1 MLTVGSALLIPTPPE
16 CETKHLYITI
26 AINERTAQALI
37 VNVTSFRKGCD
48 TSCILRIGQHKFLNH
63 TSVINY
69 ADAQIVEI
77 AILDDLLKRELI
89 KPHDPV
95 SSIQL
100 KRIQQC
106 GLTSSALSAKCFDF
120 LSSNI

>member
-1 MLTVGSALLIPTPPE
+1 MLTIGSTLVIYTPPK
-16 CETKHLYITI
+16 CETEHLYIII
-26 AINERTAQALI
+26 AIQKSTGKALV
-37 VNVTSFRKGCD
+37 VNVTSFKKGCD
-48 TSCILRIGQHKFLNH
+48 TSCILRVGQHNFLNH
-63 TSVINY
+63 PSIINY

-77 AILDDLLKRELI
+77 SILDDLLKRELI
-89 KPHDPV
+89 KPHVPV

-106 GLTSSALSAKCFDF
+106 GLASSALPTKFLDF

>member
-1 MLTVGSALLIPTPPE
+1 MLTIGSTLVIYTPPK
-16 CETKHLYITI
+16 CESEHLYIII
-26 AINERTAQALI
+26 AIQKSTGKALV
-37 VNVTSFRKGCD
+37 VNVTSFKKGCD

-63 TSVINY
+63 TSIVNY

-77 AILDDLLKRELI
+77 SILDDLLKRKLI

-106 GLTSSALSAKCFDF
+106 GLTSSALPTKFLDF